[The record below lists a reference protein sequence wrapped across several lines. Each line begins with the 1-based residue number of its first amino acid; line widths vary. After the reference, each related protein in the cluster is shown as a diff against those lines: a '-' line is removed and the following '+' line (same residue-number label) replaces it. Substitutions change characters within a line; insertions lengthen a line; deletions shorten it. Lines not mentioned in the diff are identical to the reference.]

1 MYLWAN
7 FFMFGSPHTF
17 CSHSFLFYV
26 YLFIYIV
33 IYLSFY
39 ASMAI
44 YLFIFIFIIVP
55 DNYYFFFFVSKSFII
70 FAHLQG
76 TVTFHDWHCLLVG
89 TVNYLEVPTFCVVFH
104 WWFVISCL
112 CTCMFLFWV
121 WVRLSLIYSTFPWPL
136 NYIIILVTINFIIL
150 ILKAGYF

>member
-1 MYLWAN
+1 MAKLRSTCICGLTSSCLVVLIHFA
-7 FFMFGSPHTF
+7 PTV
-17 CSHSFLFYV
+17 FLFYV

-55 DNYYFFFFVSKSFII
+55 DNYFFLFVSKSFII

-104 WWFVISCL
+104 
-112 CTCMFLFWV
+112 
-121 WVRLSLIYSTFPWPL
+121 
-136 NYIIILVTINFIIL
+136 
-150 ILKAGYF
+150 